1 MTYTSTTAVQA
12 ENFID
17 SIGVNTHL
25 DFTNSSYSN
34 LTAVEN
40 AINYLGVK
48 NLRDSA
54 NSSADLG
61 ANGLWQQVANATGAK
76 FDAYLG
82 EGSVSTM
89 ESGLANAVTL
99 AKQGIVNFI
108 EGGNEEDQSYAI
120 SLGNSL
126 SKTAA
131 YQVTVY
137 ETAHALGI
145 PVINMSFGTGW
156 SKATGD
162 YGTVG
167 NLAADADYA
176 NDHVYFGTGNSPL
189 ASIQA
194 LNSDA
199 QLAANGETVI
209 NSEMGWYTTG
219 STTDSSNVS
228 VTVQAKYMLDGLLDA
243 YQAGDAKTFLYEL
256 MDEQSN
262 SSNSEANFGLFY
274 ADGSPKP
281 AATAL
286 HNMITLL
293 SDSGTTATSFTP
305 DALSYSLSG
314 TLSTDHTMLMEKSDG
329 TYWLAIWNEAR
340 LSGPTSPTDISVP
353 NHIVTLSL
361 ASAAGEVTVYD
372 PMSGTSSVQM
382 ASDTSSVSISV
393 PDHPILVEISDI
405 SGTAATTATATAAT
419 AVATVAPD
427 ATQLNDIALLYEG
440 ALGRSGSS
448 AELNYWGGI
457 MANDVSA
464 GDQAQGVLHSL
475 GQVSGGFNGSMT
487 IADGFLNSAEFQS
500 KYGTLDNA
508 DFITQIYENAL
519 HRAPEA
525 AGAQFYEHLLDTGT
539 SRAVVLVAIA
549 ESPEAHQVHASLLT
563 AS

>member
-1 MTYTSTTAVQA
+1 MTISYVSATST
-12 ENFID
+12 ENFIN
-17 SIGVNTHL
+17 SIGINTHI
-25 DFTNSSYSN
+25 DFTSYSSQ
-34 LTAVEN
+34 LSTVE
-40 AINYLGVK
+40 ADINYLGVK
-48 NLRDSA
+48 NIRDSA
-54 NSSADLG
+54 ESSADLG
-61 ANGLWQQVANATGAK
+61 TNGLWQQVANATGAK
-76 FDAYLG
+76 FDAYAA
-82 EGSVSTM
+82 EGSVATM
-89 ESGLANAVTL
+89 ESSFNNALTL
-99 AKQGIVNFI
+99 AGQGIIKYI
-108 EGGNEEDQSYAI
+108 EGGNEEDQSYSE

-126 SKTAA
+126 ATTAA
-131 YQVTVY
+131 FQQTVY
-137 ETAHALGI
+137 AKAHALGI
-145 PVINMSFGTGW
+145 SVINMSFGTGW
-156 SKATGD
+156 GSSSTGD

-167 NLAADADYA
+167 NLAAYTDYA

-219 STTDSSNVS
+219 STTDASAVS
-228 VTVQAKYMLDGLLDA
+228 VTEQAKYMLDGLLDA

-262 SSNSEANFGLFY
+262 SSNSEAHFGLFY

-549 ESPEAHQVHASLLT
+549 ESPEAHQVHASLMT

>member
-12 ENFID
+12 ENFVD

-48 NLRDSA
+48 SLRDSA

-61 ANGLWQQVANATGAK
+61 ANGLWQQVADATGAK

-89 ESGLANAVTL
+89 QSGLANAVTL

-108 EGGNEEDQSYAI
+108 EGGNEEDQPYAI
-120 SLGNSL
+120 GLGNSL
-126 SKTAA
+126 AKTAA
-131 YQVTVY
+131 YQSTVY

-156 SKATGD
+156 SNATGD

-167 NLAADADYA
+167 NLASTADYA
-176 NDHVYFGTGNSPL
+176 NDHVYFGTGNTPL
-189 ASIQA
+189 SGIQA

-199 QLAANGETVI
+199 ELAANGKSVI

-243 YQAGDAKTFLYEL
+243 YQAGDAKTYLYEL
-256 MDEQSN
+256 LDQQSN
-262 SSNSEANFGLFY
+262 SSNSESNFGLFY

-286 HNMITLL
+286 HNLTTLL
-293 SDSGTTATSFTP
+293 SDSGSNATSFTP
-305 DALSYSLSG
+305 GALSYSLSG
-314 TLSTDHTMLMEKSDG
+314 TISTDHSMLMEKSDG

-340 LSGPTSPTDISVP
+340 LSGPTSSTDISVP
-353 NHIVTLSL
+353 NHTVTLNL

-372 PMSGTSSVQM
+372 PMSGTTSVQST
-382 ASDTSSVSISV
+382 SDTSSVSISV
-393 PDHPILVEISDI
+393 PDHPILVEISDVV
-405 SGTAATTATATAAT
+405 GTAATAAT
-419 AVATVAPD
+419 AATAIATIAPD

-440 ALGRSGSS
+440 ALGRAGSS
-448 AELNYWGGI
+448 AELSYWGGI

-475 GQVSGGFNGSMT
+475 GEVSAGFNGSMS

-508 DFITQIYENAL
+508 DFITQIYENAV

-525 AGAQFYEHLLDTGT
+525 AGAQYYEHLLDTGT